1 MSLDT
6 KGTAVSLAFQD
17 GSGRFILQRVG
28 PSQPTLIELIRKT
41 YPGAYY
47 EKLPEAFSLVGEA
60 DSDSVIKSSSNI
72 IPQPWLWSNLRKSD
86 GSSLP
91 ALSTPESVQDAFEYA
106 FVKEDK
112 DYTTVA
118 SQLFLIN
125 YLVTRY
131 VVTSACRPVY
141 KASIPFRIRLKLQDS
156 ARLLVGLFT
165 LADLLDAAIYG
176 ARMDSEGGVCVGNTR
191 FTPEA
196 VREVEKTFGV
206 LFRVA

>member
-6 KGTAVSLAFQD
+6 KGTAVSLTLQD

-47 EKLPEAFSLVGEA
+47 EKLPEAFALVGET
-60 DSDSVIKSSSNI
+60 DSDSVVKSGSNI
-72 IPQPWLWSNLRKSD
+72 IPQPGLWSNLRKSD

-91 ALSTPESVQDAFEYA
+91 ALSTPESVKDAFEYA

-131 VVTSACRPVY
+131 VVTSACRPVH
-141 KASIPFRIRLKLQDS
+141 KVSIPFRIRLRLQDS

-176 ARMDSEGGVCVGNTR
+176 ALMDSEGVVYVGNNR

-196 VREVEKTFGV
+196 VRDVEKTFGV